1 MIKQFTSKSSA
12 PSPAYAAVNV
22 AIWVIYLA
30 LVVLA
35 TQLFGF
41 HAPVAVAT
49 SVLVAAA
56 VFYPLRRRA
65 QWAARRRFD
74 HRLPGFDGRSRHSNA

>member
-1 MIKQFTSKSSA
+1 MIKQLTSKGPA
-12 PSPAYAAVNV
+12 PSPMYVTVNV
-22 AIWVIYLA
+22 ASWVIYVA

-35 TQLFGF
+35 TQVLRF
-41 HAPVAVAT
+41 HSTVAVAA

-65 QWAARRRFD
+65 QRAARRRFD
-74 HRLPGFDGRSRHSNA
+74 HRRPGFGRPRHGNS